1 MAGLQHYRLAL
12 DPAIQKL
19 GTMQTNRHKYFRWTK
34 RTAGITLVYT
44 VIIPTIVGVLA
55 YQTDGR
61 WDMRGKRRGDMIS
74 EY

>member
-1 MAGLQHYRLAL
+1 MAGLQHFRLAL

-19 GTMQTNRHKYFRWTK
+19 GIMQSNRHRYFRWTK
-34 RTAGITLVYT
+34 RTAGITVVYA